1 MGGGNGELIMN
12 RWKASVMQDEVLELC
27 CTTWSYREQCC
38 IGERVDLL
46 LQDNKI
52 KLKNKQV
59 RLLMSP
65 CSPDRIQAQPPVGGD
80 IGFS

>member
-1 MGGGNGELIMN
+1 
-12 RWKASVMQDEVLELC
+12 MQDEVLELC
-27 CTTWSYREQCC
+27 CIAWSYREQRSV
-38 IGERVDLL
+38 GERVDLL

-80 IGFS
+80 IGFSWEEQAEEFKLPPPLLP